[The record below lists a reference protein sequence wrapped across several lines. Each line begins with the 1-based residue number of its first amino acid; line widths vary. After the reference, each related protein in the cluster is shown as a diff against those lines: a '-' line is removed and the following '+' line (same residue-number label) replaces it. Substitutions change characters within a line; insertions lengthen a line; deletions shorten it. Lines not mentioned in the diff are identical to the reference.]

1 MIKELSRKYVVTVLD
16 WHGEYAGLLPTLP
29 TSAIN
34 IDLEKIPPKL
44 LTEILASAWGLMSQ
58 VCTCYI
64 G

>member
-1 MIKELSRKYVVTVLD
+1 MVTVLD